1 MTSKWF
7 KTVNSL
13 INLDKCAH
21 IIIHKNNNNIWKITF
36 YDHNT
41 TDPKIDGESRYDN
54 VIEYLSEDSALKDFN
69 KIVEIVTNK
78 DDMTKLKDMI
88 SKLNDEISEL
98 RKMIIHLPVVGSVY
112 VEAKE
117 EFESNSKIEN

>member
-7 KTVNSL
+7 KTSNSL
-13 INLDKCAH
+13 INLDKCAR
-21 IIIHKNNNNIWKITF
+21 IIIHKNNDNIWKIVF

-41 TDPKIDGESRYDN
+41 TDPKIDGEGRYDN
-54 VIEYLSEDSALKDFN
+54 AIEYTSEDAALKDFN

-78 DDMTKLKDMI
+78 DELTKLKDTI

-98 RKMIIHLPVVGSVY
+98 RKMIIHLPVVGNVY

-117 EFESNSKIEN
+117 EFEANSKINF

>member
-1 MTSKWF
+1 MSKWF
-7 KTVNSL
+7 KYEDQL

-21 IIIHKNNNNIWKITF
+21 IFINKNNDNIWRISF
-36 YDHNT
+36 YDRNNK
-41 TDPKIDGESRYDN
+41 DPKIDGEGRYDN
-54 VIEYLSEDSALKDFN
+54 ATEYTSEDAALEDFN

-78 DDMTKLKDMI
+78 DELTKLKDMI

-117 EFESNSKIEN
+117 EFEANSKINF